1 MSQPREVAPDRFPDL
16 AATLFADQAVI
27 ALTPATADL
36 AWAAGASR
44 AAARAVARSGR
55 RVGLVDL
62 SLEHPALRSGA
73 GEEGIVDAFVFG
85 VSLGHV
91 AHEEEP
97 NLHVIGAGTQPPDP
111 AEVWASE
118 RWPRLARGFRQ
129 EGALLLLFV
138 PPAALPHLSAP
149 LDGLVVLAPQG
160 YRPDSPTFPEI
171 GQRLA
176 QGVPLLAVVCEAH
189 PAPVSGPP
197 PKPVRPSIRTPRAV
211 AGRPQR
217 LAARPVV
224 VMGVLLAGGAA
235 LAALLWRGSPR
246 PPPAVP
252 GVPAAQPAGG
262 PGGAAGGAAGVAP
275 ASGAAPA
282 TAVRPSTAD
291 RGDSLFYSVQVAAF
305 SRAEQAAA
313 YAERLARRAGAATVS
328 PVRLGRQGLWFR
340 VMVGALSTAAG
351 ADSLLRELWRSK
363 LVERGSGTILRTP
376 HAYLVAR
383 PAGREATA
391 AVLEGVRRQGM
402 AGYIVAAPGGEV
414 QVLVGAFEDPEQA
427 RVADSLLRLAGL
439 EAKLVSRMGKT
450 P

>member
-1 MSQPREVAPDRFPDL
+1 MNQPREVAPDHFPNL

-27 ALTPATADL
+27 ALTPATSDL
-36 AWAAGASR
+36 AWAARVSR
-44 AAARAVARSGR
+44 SAAGAVARSGR

-62 SLEHPALRSGA
+62 SLEHPALRSAGP

-85 VSLGHV
+85 VSLSHV

-97 NLHVIGAGTQPPDP
+97 NLHVIGVGTQPPDP

-118 RWPRLARGFRQ
+118 RWVRLARGFRQ

-138 PPAALPHLSAP
+138 PPGALPHLRAP

-160 YRPDSPTFPEI
+160 YPPDSPTFPGI
-171 GQRLA
+171 GQQLQ

-189 PAPVSGPP
+189 PATASGPP
-197 PKPVRPSIRTPRAV
+197 PEPARPSIRTARAP

-217 LAARPVV
+217 LPARPAVV
-224 VMGVLLAGGAA
+224 IPVLVAGGAA

-246 PPPAVP
+246 PAPPAAAGTP
-252 GVPAAQPAGG
+252 AAEPASRPADDSGSAAARSGRGTAAVPAQTPDA
-262 PGGAAGGAAGVAP
+262 
-275 ASGAAPA
+275 
-282 TAVRPSTAD
+282 
-291 RGDSLFYSVQVAAF
+291 GDSLFYSVQVAAF

-313 YAERLARRAGAATVS
+313 YAERLARRAGGAATVS

-340 VMVGALSTAAG
+340 VMVGVLPTAAG
-351 ADSLLRELWRSK
+351 ADSLLRELWRLK
-363 LVERGSGTILRTP
+363 LVERPSGTILRTP

-383 PAGREATA
+383 PGGGEAA
-391 AVLEGVRRQGM
+391 AVVEGVRRRGM

-427 RVADSLLRLAGL
+427 RAADSLLRLAGL
-439 EAKLVSRMGKT
+439 EAKLVPRMGKT